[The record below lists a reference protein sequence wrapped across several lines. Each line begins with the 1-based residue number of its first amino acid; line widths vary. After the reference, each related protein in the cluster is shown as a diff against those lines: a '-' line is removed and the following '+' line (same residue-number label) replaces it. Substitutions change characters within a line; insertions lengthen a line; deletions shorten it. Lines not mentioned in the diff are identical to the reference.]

1 MKKQIKHFSV
11 LQTSKVLAILY
22 GVIAVIFVPFLL
34 IPSLGNEGNG
44 SMVIFSL
51 AAPFLYAII
60 GFIFTALFCWI
71 YNILAKYVG
80 GIEFTL
86 EDVK

>member
-1 MKKQIKHFSV
+1 
-11 LQTSKVLAILY
+11 
-22 GVIAVIFVPFLL
+22 
-34 IPSLGNEGNG
+34 
-44 SMVIFSL
+44 
-51 AAPFLYAII
+51 
-60 GFIFTALFCWI
+60 FIFTALFCWI

>member
-22 GVIAVIFVPFLL
+22 GVIAIIFVPFLL
-34 IPSLGNEGNG
+34 IPALVNGNG
-44 SMVIFSL
+44 GPMVIFSL
-51 AAPFLYAII
+51 AAPLLYAII

-80 GIEFTL
+80 GIEFVL
-86 EDVK
+86 EDVN